1 MKITVFIHINDLQ
14 NNIRLRVINFQD
26 DTLLL

>member
-14 NNIRLRVINFQD
+14 NNIRLRVLNFQD

>member
-14 NNIRLRVINFQD
+14 NNIRLRVLSFQD